1 MKAQVNFDSLGGG
14 KRVHEVKGTPSS
26 ARFECGFEP
35 SIIMSF
41 DSLYAGAYC
50 LSIYYDASL
59 SKTTFKQQYQGSSST
74 PNVDSAQQLYNIDST
89 GFNLPYYNNYSSGA
103 YIVAIE

>member
-1 MKAQVNFDSLGGG
+1 MALVEMDFVAGGGG

-41 DSLYAGAYC
+41 DSLYAGEYC

-59 SKTTFKQQYQGSSST
+59 SKTTFKQQFQGSSST
-74 PNVDSAQQLYNIDST
+74 PNVDSAQQLYNIDS
-89 GFNLPYYNNYSSGA
+89 S
-103 YIVAIE
+103 

>member
-1 MKAQVNFDSLGGG
+1 MKAQVNFDKLGGG
-14 KRVHEVKGTPSS
+14 KRVYEVKGTPSS
-26 ARFECGFEP
+26 ERFECEFEP

-41 DSLYAGAYC
+41 DSLYAGAHC

-59 SKTTFKQQYQGSSST
+59 SKTTFKQQFQGSSST
-74 PNVDSAQQLYNIDST
+74 PNIDSAQQLYNIDST
-89 GFNLPYYNNYSSGA
+89 GFNMPFYYNYSSSA